1 MANTPYSKPVLLSS
15 AVADLVLVKP
25 MSATRVYRAL
35 IAIRGCW
42 IFAEWLLGWGVYSH
56 VSLFKL
62 THPYVALTGDAITVA
77 FWLAILAGMWFF
89 QRWARLIFVV
99 LLAVALLI
107 SPFRAHH
114 YSLSPPPFFVPTV
127 TALMLLLTGA
137 ILAMSFLPPV
147 RDRFARKRPNQA
159 PEPAASHSDV

>member
-1 MANTPYSKPVLLSS
+1 VKQSS
-15 AVADLVLVKP
+15 LPPALAYLRLVKP

-42 IFAEWLLGWGVYSH
+42 IFAEWILGSGVFSQ

-62 THPYVALTGDAITVA
+62 THPYAALTGDAITVA
-77 FWLAILAGMWFF
+77 FWLAMLVGMWFF
-89 QRWARLIFVV
+89 QRWARSIFVV
-99 LLAVALLI
+99 LLAVALLT

-114 YSLSPPPFFVPTV
+114 YSLSSPPFFVPTV
-127 TALMLLLTGA
+127 IVFMLLLTGA

-147 RDRFARKRPNQA
+147 GDCFARKRPNQT
-159 PEPAASHSDV
+159 PGPAASHSDV

>member
-1 MANTPYSKPVLLSS
+1 MAPRL
-15 AVADLVLVKP
+15 
-25 MSATRVYRAL
+25 
-35 IAIRGCW
+35 
-42 IFAEWLLGWGVYSH
+42 GVYSH

-159 PEPAASHSDV
+159 PEPAASHSMSSFRSIFHTLFAAMRASARCGSAWSR